1 MGDETSRPT
10 SPHDGSRP
18 PLDELLAQHLPAL
31 RVFVRLQ
38 AGPALR
44 QRESCSDLVQSTCL
58 ELLQGLD
65 RLAWRGHDRFR
76 AWLFAA
82 ALNKI
87 RERDRY
93 HRASRRDPAREVDD
107 PRDLESAYGSLLTPS
122 RVAMGRETIA
132 QLEAAFDQLS
142 EDHREVIVWCRV
154 AGLSQDE
161 VATRM
166 GRTVDSVRNL
176 LLRALARLAALA
188 DRAVPPPPP

>member
-1 MGDETSRPT
+1 MGDETT
-10 SPHDGSRP
+10 SPASQHDGSRP
-18 PLDELLAQHLPAL
+18 PLDELLARHLPAL

-58 ELLQGLD
+58 ELVQGLD
-65 RLAWRGHDRFR
+65 RVEWRGHDAFR

-93 HRASRRDPAREVDD
+93 HHAARRDAGREVDD
-107 PRDLESAYGSLLTPS
+107 PREIEAAYGSLLSPS
-122 RVAMGRETIA
+122 RVAMGHEKIA

-142 EDHREVIVWCRV
+142 TDHREVIVWCRV
-154 AGLSQDE
+154 VGLSQDE
-161 VATRM
+161 VAARM

-188 DRAVPPPPP
+188 DRAAPPTRA